1 MLVEA
6 LGWIRQFRD
15 RYVVVKV
22 GGSTFEDPA
31 AVRQFL
37 LDIVFM
43 EAVGMRP
50 IIVHGGGK
58 AINRA
63 MADSGIEPRFIQGRR
78 YTDDATMDIVARTLT
93 ENCDSLVDEILSLG
107 GRAIGLHPQSQNV
120 LLGERIT
127 IPGDNGEPVD
137 LGRVGH
143 VSSINRDTLTTTC
156 RSGAIPV
163 IPSLALD
170 KDGGLLNINADT
182 AAADVARLLPA
193 EKLVFISDVP
203 GIMRDRN
210 NAGTLI
216 SHLST
221 EEVNGLIASGVIDS
235 GMVPKVEAALAAL
248 EAGCRKVHII
258 DGRIPHAI
266 LLEVYFDK
274 GIGTEI
280 VR

>member
-1 MLVEA
+1 M
-6 LGWIRQFRD
+6 G
-15 RYVVVKV
+15 
-22 GGSTFEDPA
+22 
-31 AVRQFL
+31 
-37 LDIVFM
+37 
-43 EAVGMRP
+43 
-50 IIVHGGGK
+50 
-58 AINRA
+58 
-63 MADSGIEPRFIQGRR
+63 
-78 YTDDATMDIVARTLT
+78 IVADTLT

-107 GRAIGLHPQSQNV
+107 GRAVGMHPKAQNV

-127 IPGDNGEPVD
+127 LSGEDGEPVD

-143 VSSINRDTLTTTC
+143 VSSINRDTLTTIC

-170 KDGGLLNINADT
+170 REGGLLNVNADT

-193 EKLVFISDVP
+193 EKLVFLSDVP

-210 NAGTLI
+210 DTKTLI
-216 SHLST
+216 SHLSVT
-221 EEVNGLIASGVIDS
+221 EVDDLIATGIIES

-248 EAGCRKVHII
+248 KAGCRKVHII